1 MLPLDLLSDRRWVT
15 VLKALPF
22 QYMAY
27 FPAVV
32 FLGKIRGMQLH
43 LPLLGEPAWALAF
56 MVLTRWLYRL
66 GLRRYSAFGG

>member
-1 MLPLDLLSDRRWVT
+1 
-15 VLKALPF
+15 LPF

-32 FLGKIRGMQLH
+32 FQGKVQGMTLVNN
-43 LPLLGEPAWALAF
+43 LLAELFWAVFFMALA
-56 MVLTRWLYRL
+56 RALYRL